1 MDMQGPLGKNLL
13 PPIPAA
19 AHVRTMRKG
28 SSDHLALNIDSESD
42 RLINHHETDDKGLFV
57 YFPSSSSSSSVKQIF
72 SSFWFLGTLTIWML
86 WLQL

>member
-1 MDMQGPLGKNLL
+1 MHMQGPLGKNLL

-42 RLINHHETDDKGLFV
+42 RLINHRETDDKGLFV
-57 YFPSSSSSSSVKQIF
+57 YFPC
-72 SSFWFLGTLTIWML
+72 SFFF
-86 WLQL
+86 